1 MPAGMC
7 DCIRTLQKLIRNY
20 NIECAT
26 VLRTT
31 VHALG
36 SGGLKRNHVHK
47 VIVSNFSGE
56 VRQCLRRTRSAIAN
70 LHAVA
75 KTFCVALTCT
85 VAAPPMHSVITIDRV
100 FLVEVQE

>member
-7 DCIRTLQKLIRNY
+7 DCIRTLQKFVRNY
-20 NIECAT
+20 NIECAI
-26 VLRTT
+26 VLWTT

-36 SGGLKRNHVHK
+36 RGLKRNHVHK
-47 VIVSNFSGE
+47 VTVSNFSGE